1 MRRTF
6 PIFVGLALLAV
17 FFVAAAAQGDTT
29 EPADPAEAAGIF
41 SEVQAQRGRT
51 AFLSSCAECHGIRLN
66 GGMGP
71 ALAGDSFLAKWG
83 ARTVRELLDYTK
95 ANMPLG
101 TPGTLP
107 EQTYADIVAFIL
119 QGNGHVAGTA
129 ELTPDAASLAE
140 VQVDPAN

>member
-1 MRRTF
+1 MNRLKVPRGRRTTMLPGAHYHATQQKGDRLMRRTF

-41 SEVQAQRGRT
+41 SEAQAQRGRT

-71 ALAGDSFLAKWG
+71 ALAGDS
-83 ARTVRELLDYTK
+83 
-95 ANMPLG
+95 
-101 TPGTLP
+101 
-107 EQTYADIVAFIL
+107 
-119 QGNGHVAGTA
+119 
-129 ELTPDAASLAE
+129 
-140 VQVDPAN
+140 